1 MKNSGLPRHPLVT
14 SLSILTILWI
24 FQGTTPGVFAQAP
37 AGDLTVTV
45 EELDGGE
52 VRFSLAGSVPLREES
67 SFNNTGYNNVIPSPP
82 HTLTYF
88 AFYLLPPG
96 LKLSAGGDDFDIT
109 RIYFDPTSFWY
120 MGSFGSSTFPQGTN
134 VVGSGTGISN
144 TIPFSNF
151 IPGTYEVAG
160 QAFDVTYRVIAK
172 AAPAPRLG
180 VTGPGRFPATLLR
193 RSSRPRN
200 LLISNTGN
208 AAATGLKI
216 DISGRASRDFK
227 VTQPPG
233 TLAAGT
239 STALKITFKPRAK
252 GVRKADATITAANAA
267 SAGVVLLGKG
277 K

>member
-1 MKNSGLPRHPLVT
+1 MKNSGLARQPLVMA
-14 SLSILTILWI
+14 LSIIAILWV
-24 FQGTTPGVFAQAP
+24 FQGSTTGVFAQFP

-67 SFNNTGYNNVIPSPP
+67 SFSNTGYNNVTPSPP
-82 HTLTYF
+82 HTLTSF
-88 AFYLLPPG
+88 VFYPMPSG
-96 LKLSAGGDDFDIT
+96 LTLSAAGNDFAIT
-109 RIYFDPTSFWY
+109 YIYFDPTSFWY
-120 MGSFGSSTFPQGTN
+120 MGSFGSSAFPQGTN
-134 VVGSGTGISN
+134 VVGSGTGISS

-172 AAPAPRLG
+172 AVPAPRLV
-180 VTGPGRFPATLLR
+180 VTGPGRFPATLVR

-200 LLISNTGN
+200 LLITNTGN
-208 AAATGLKI
+208 AAATGLKV
-216 DISGRASRDFK
+216 DVSGKASRDFK
-227 VTQPPG
+227 ATPPPD
-233 TLAAGT
+233 TLAAGA

-267 SAGVVLLGKG
+267 SASVVLLGKG